1 MTLKNDRFVT
11 NKMIKTGK
19 FGQMMGISF
28 TLFSRMN
35 FFQWIPNHFSIKID
49 QILNPWNIDLYR
61 MHTKINYC
69 IFESCNHWYFSNYY
83 DYDCFK
89 NQLSIP
95 IFMTGV
101 NLMKRLITCAL
112 HLFGI
117 HNYSLNSSL
126 RVRLVSIL
134 KLSIPDPNAMINNHL

>member
-1 MTLKNDRFVT
+1 
-11 NKMIKTGK
+11 
-19 FGQMMGISF
+19 
-28 TLFSRMN
+28 
-35 FFQWIPNHFSIKID
+35 
-49 QILNPWNIDLYR
+49 
-61 MHTKINYC
+61 
-69 IFESCNHWYFSNYY
+69 
-83 DYDCFK
+83 
-89 NQLSIP
+89 
-95 IFMTGV
+95 MTGV